1 MSRSRKRNKKK
12 HSDSSTSSSS
22 TSPCSSPTPPSRH
35 ERKAKKR
42 SYTPPLTNKI
52 RSTAVSDPSNYAVQ
66 TTVIPE
72 FDPIKHYI
80 TEWIDILIILRNH
93 TRGMNLLLSFTH
105 WLVRMRIENRI
116 HIRYIMLYHFEKSWS
131 ATQSFRDLNDL
142 FGEEIISKSQV
153 ERWFKNFKSDDTNL
167 ADEEGRGR
175 PSNFNDQALLAAV
188 EEDESLTTR
197 MLAGDF
203 NVHSTIVCRLKKLG
217 KVWKLAGWVLHKLAY
232 NYIAERFRNNL
243 IDLSKLSSNAAFE
256 FLDEIPSDT
265 GSVTSSAPS
274 DDDLLDE
281 ELLDDE

>member
-52 RSTAVSDPSNYAVQ
+52 RSTA
-66 TTVIPE
+66 
-72 FDPIKHYI
+72 
-80 TEWIDILIILRNH
+80 
-93 TRGMNLLLSFTH
+93 
-105 WLVRMRIENRI
+105 LVRMRIENRI

-203 NVHSTIVCRLKKLG
+203 NVHSTIVCR
-217 KVWKLAGWVLHKLAY
+217 
-232 NYIAERFRNNL
+232 FRNNL

-256 FLDEIPSDT
+256 FLGEIPSDT